1 MEKKL
6 ILDAECLPLMRD
18 RDARSSPTKSGM
30 RFKMERTGVSQRE
43 GGETEAEEGMK
54 ASWI

>member
-1 MEKKL
+1 
-6 ILDAECLPLMRD
+6 MRD
-18 RDARSSPTKSGM
+18 RDARSSPTESGM
-30 RFKMERTGVSQRE
+30 RFKMERTGVSQGE